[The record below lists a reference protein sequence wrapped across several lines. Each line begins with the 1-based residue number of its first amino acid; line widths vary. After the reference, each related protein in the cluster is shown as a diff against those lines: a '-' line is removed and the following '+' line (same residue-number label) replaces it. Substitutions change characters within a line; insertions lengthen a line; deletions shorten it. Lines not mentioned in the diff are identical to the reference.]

1 MNMVKSFFSR
11 LTGSSED
18 YDDYFDDPKATRAV
32 FHGEGVERHAHI
44 TPKDEASTA
53 SEEPAGELAVDV
65 YQTPE
70 AIVVKALIAGVHP
83 GTIDIS
89 LTREMLTI
97 SGMRQD
103 EKEVDEEHYYQ
114 RELYWGSF
122 SRTIL
127 LPEEVDVGMAEAS
140 ERHGILMIRLP
151 KINKKKYPSK
161 KYPSK
166 MQRNL
171 MAQYL
176 TLAQYPTINYKI
188 QKNQNQLKM

>member
-1 MNMVKSFFSR
+1 MSAKSFFSK
-11 LTGSSED
+11 LTGSSDD

-32 FHGEGVERHAHI
+32 FHGEGAERHAHLA
-44 TPKDEASTA
+44 PKDETSTPS

-65 YQTPE
+65 YQTPD

-97 SGMRQD
+97 SGTRQD

-127 LPEEVDVGMAEAS
+127 LPEEVDVDLAEAS

-151 KINKKKYPSK
+151 KINKKKQTK
-161 KYPSK
+161 
-166 MQRNL
+166 L
-171 MAQYL
+171 
-176 TLAQYPTINYKI
+176 KI
-188 QKNQNQLKM
+188 RSR

>member
-1 MNMVKSFFSR
+1 MVKSFFSK
-11 LTGSSED
+11 LTGSSDD

-32 FHGEGVERHAHI
+32 FHGEGAERHAHL
-44 TPKDEASTA
+44 TPKDETA
-53 SEEPAGELAVDV
+53 ALSDEPAGELAVDV
-65 YQTPE
+65 YQTPD

-127 LPEEVDVGMAEAS
+127 LPEEVDVDMAEAS

-151 KINKKKYPSK
+151 KINKKKQTK
-161 KYPSK
+161 
-166 MQRNL
+166 
-171 MAQYL
+171 
-176 TLAQYPTINYKI
+176 
-188 QKNQNQLKM
+188 LKVRSR